1 MLLPHITAEKPPIKT
16 KNTIRESS
24 KGKSKTGTNQSVEC
38 REDGTVC
45 PPQLGK
51 SQSQTQDKKRQEQ
64 DIWDEYNQIPD
75 PNPETKT
82 LSTVYMQ

>member
-1 MLLPHITAEKPPIKT
+1 MLLHHITTEKPPIKT
-16 KNTIRESS
+16 KNTSRESRES
-24 KGKSKTGTNQSVEC
+24 KRGTNQSVEC

-51 SQSQTQDKKRQEQ
+51 GQSQTQDKKRQEQ
-64 DIWDEYNQIPD
+64 DIWDENNQIPD
-75 PNPETKT
+75 PNPETET

>member
-51 SQSQTQDKKRQEQ
+51 SQS
-64 DIWDEYNQIPD
+64 
-75 PNPETKT
+75 
-82 LSTVYMQ
+82 